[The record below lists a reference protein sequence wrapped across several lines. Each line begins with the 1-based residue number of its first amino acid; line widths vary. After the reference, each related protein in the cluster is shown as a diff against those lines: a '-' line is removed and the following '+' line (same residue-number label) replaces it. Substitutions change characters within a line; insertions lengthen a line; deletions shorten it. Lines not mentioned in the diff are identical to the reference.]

1 LRSKLLI
8 SFVFLIAGLTIASL
22 LVLRHNAE
30 AQVQQEME
38 RDARNATLTFQTVQ
52 RQEQTA
58 LSRKA
63 DLLASL
69 AFMRNGDASA
79 ITDASEDPWQSED
92 CSLFALGD
100 RSGKIVALHS
110 TGPSLP
116 LESAQELVS
125 LSVKRGE
132 TWGWWFA
139 NGALYQVVLHPF
151 DDGSPERN
159 LLGTVIVGHWMDARA
174 AGNLGRIASGQVV
187 FRHGDDVAVS
197 TLSPFREMEFARQ
210 ARGPFETTQLRL
222 DNERFYARAL
232 ELTPGLQPMT
242 QFIVL
247 KSYAEAE
254 AYLRRLNHLLL
265 GVGLVAIL
273 LGGVLIFFISDTVT
287 RPLASL
293 VYGVHALERGDY
305 KYPLETSGHDELSQL
320 TLAFDGMRRTLLKNR
335 TQREQLEGQLRQ
347 SQKMAGWRAAWPT
360 TSTTC

>member
-92 CSLFALGD
+92 CSLFALAD

-132 TWGWWFA
+132 HCIRWCCIPLTTARRRGTCWARSSWATGWMRA
-139 NGALYQVVLHPF
+139 PLGILAGLHPAK
-151 DDGSPERN
+151 SCSA
-159 LLGTVIVGHWMDARA
+159 MAM
-174 AGNLGRIASGQVV
+174 
-187 FRHGDDVAVS
+187 
-197 TLSPFREMEFARQ
+197 TLP
-210 ARGPFETTQLRL
+210 
-222 DNERFYARAL
+222 
-232 ELTPGLQPMT
+232 
-242 QFIVL
+242 
-247 KSYAEAE
+247 
-254 AYLRRLNHLLL
+254 
-265 GVGLVAIL
+265 
-273 LGGVLIFFISDTVT
+273 
-287 RPLASL
+287 
-293 VYGVHALERGDY
+293 
-305 KYPLETSGHDELSQL
+305 
-320 TLAFDGMRRTLLKNR
+320 
-335 TQREQLEGQLRQ
+335 
-347 SQKMAGWRAAWPT
+347 
-360 TSTTC
+360 